1 MRKGKKGRDRW
12 GGTDGGWWE
21 LEFSDNGEV
30 IRIWRGEGGGTE
42 RGGWWYREGRGEVQ
56 RGESGGTERGGW
68 WYREGRGEG
77 GWYREG
83 RGEGGWYREGRGEKK
98 INDNERERDLCNANL

>member
-42 RGGWWYREGRGEVQ
+42 RGGWWYREGRGE
-56 RGESGGTERGGW
+56 
-68 WYREGRGEG
+68 
-77 GWYREG
+77 
-83 RGEGGWYREGRGEKK
+83 GGWYREGRGEKK